1 MKNNEVI
8 GGRLKK
14 YRLQKGM
21 TLKKVEKR
29 ANVSATHISEIERGM
44 TSPTIGA
51 LSKLAKAID
60 VDLARIVRQEESTC
74 FSIVGEKEKKKMKF
88 EEWGASYY
96 SLIKDMARPQFSF
109 LEVELEPGVKRPEE
123 TSTHSGEEFALVT
136 RGVMEIIIGS
146 EKHILKEGDSIHY
159 RADRPHAMRNIGGV
173 TCRAIWITFPP
184 YTL

>member
-8 GGRLKK
+8 GERLKK

-21 TLKKVEKR
+21 TLKKVERK
-29 ANVSATHISEIERGM
+29 ASVSATHISEIERGM

-51 LSKLAKAID
+51 LSKLAGAID
-60 VDLARIVRQEESTC
+60 VDLARIVRQEEYAP

-88 EEWGASYY
+88 EEWGASYF

-109 LEVELEPGVKRPEE
+109 LEVELAPGVKRPEE
-123 TSTHSGEEFALVT
+123 TSTHAGEEFALVT
-136 RGVMEIIIGS
+136 KGVMEIIIGS
-146 EKHILKEGDSIHY
+146 EKYILKEGDSIHY
-159 RADRPHAMRNIGGV
+159 RADQPHAMRNIGGV
-173 TCRAIWITFPP
+173 ACRAIWITFPP

>member
-1 MKNNEVI
+1 M
-8 GGRLKK
+8 KK
-14 YRLQKGM
+14 YRLMRGM
-21 TLKKVEKR
+21 TLKKVEGK

-51 LSKLAKAID
+51 LSKLAEAIE
-60 VDLARIVRQEESTC
+60 VELASIVRQEEYKS
-74 FSIVGEKEKKKMKF
+74 FSIVGENEKKRMKF

-96 SLIKDMARPQFSF
+96 SLIKDMAKPQFSF
-109 LEVELEPGVKRPEE
+109 LEVELDPGIRRPEE
-123 TSTHSGEEFALVT
+123 TSTHAGEEFALVT

-146 EKHILKEGDSIHY
+146 EKYILKEGDSIHY

-173 TCRAIWITFPP
+173 TCRAIWITLPP